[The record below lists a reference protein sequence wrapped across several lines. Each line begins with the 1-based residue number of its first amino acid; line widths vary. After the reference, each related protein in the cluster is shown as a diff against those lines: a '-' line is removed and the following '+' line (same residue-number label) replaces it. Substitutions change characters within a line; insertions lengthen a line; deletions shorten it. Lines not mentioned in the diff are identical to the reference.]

1 VQEMLQRTAPS
12 VRAQTYLV
20 ERMFPRL
27 RDRFG
32 AALDTV
38 VEFSTL
44 GEYRLGAPAP
54 APASARPS
62 ASERVVPDSGWEAR
76 SARAGRDAGTGSA
89 HRTVAGGAAAL
100 HGNASRRALLG
111 APAATPAA
119 SRRRRPG
126 APQPAEQVCLAQ
138 KAARA

>member
-1 VQEMLQRTAPS
+1 
-12 VRAQTYLV
+12 
-20 ERMFPRL
+20 MFPRL

-54 APASARPS
+54 APASARPA
-62 ASERVVPDSGWEAR
+62 ASDRVELDSGWEAPPTLV
-76 SARAGRDAGTGSA
+76 GGDAGTGST

-119 SRRRRPG
+119 RRQRRPG
-126 APQPAEQVCLAQ
+126 TPPPPEQVCLAQ
-138 KAARA
+138 QASAA

>member
-1 VQEMLQRTAPS
+1 
-12 VRAQTYLV
+12 
-20 ERMFPRL
+20 MFPRL

-44 GEYRLGAPAP
+44 GEYRLGASAP
-54 APASARPS
+54 TPASARPAVS
-62 ASERVVPDSGWEAR
+62 DNRVGPSSGWEVSPA
-76 SARAGRDAGTGSA
+76 AAAEDPGTVTTR
-89 HRTVAGGAAAL
+89 RTVAGGAAAL

-119 SRRRRPG
+119 RRRRRPG
-126 APQPAEQVCLAQ
+126 APPPPEQICLTQQSAVP
-138 KAARA
+138 